1 MKKLK
6 FVLIPLLVLLLPVI
20 QAKAS
25 VRVDG
30 GSTTQLKEKK
40 RLDLSTLRL
49 NRFENN
55 GKAFK
60 FLIHGSH
67 RSHGSHASHS
77 SHVSSSSGSS
87 YGGRTS
93 SSNTPSLSPAEASS
107 AVDTSFVVVIKK
119 ANLRSGP
126 DVRYAIIATV
136 DVGLIATL
144 IEEKDGWTHVS
155 YEQEAIIYDGWVSSE
170 MLKIK
175 GK

>member
-1 MKKLK
+1 
-6 FVLIPLLVLLLPVI
+6 
-20 QAKAS
+20 
-25 VRVDG
+25 
-30 GSTTQLKEKK
+30 
-40 RLDLSTLRL
+40 
-49 NRFENN
+49 
-55 GKAFK
+55 
-60 FLIHGSH
+60 
-67 RSHGSHASHS
+67 
-77 SHVSSSSGSS
+77 
-87 YGGRTS
+87 
-93 SSNTPSLSPAEASS
+93 
-107 AVDTSFVVVIKK
+107 VVVIKK